1 LVVLVEEFDGA
12 DHCLVINGGEFGNDL
27 EEYGMFRVGGGVVG
41 GEDGEDVPVDIECVL
56 EFADLIHEVAVS
68 LLLQLLI
75 VHLI

>member
-1 LVVLVEEFDGA
+1 ML
-12 DHCLVINGGEFGNDL
+12 
-27 EEYGMFRVGGGVVG
+27 RVGGGVVG
-41 GEDGEDVPVDIECVL
+41 GEDGEDVPVDIKCVL